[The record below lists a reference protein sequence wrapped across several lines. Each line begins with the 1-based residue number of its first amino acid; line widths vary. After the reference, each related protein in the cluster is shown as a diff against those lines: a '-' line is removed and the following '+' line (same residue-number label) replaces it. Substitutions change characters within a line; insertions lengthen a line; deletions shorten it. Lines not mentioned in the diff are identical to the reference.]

1 VSWCRLRKKKNKQKT
16 KTTTWER
23 LDPMWSF
30 FDAVSILLKIYLCS
44 MEYGRDFD
52 CGHRVFIVAAI
63 GAK

>member
-1 VSWCRLRKKKNKQKT
+1 
-16 KTTTWER
+16 
-23 LDPMWSF
+23 MWSF